1 MVQLLASMS
10 PDEVAGDLQT
20 LLSLSTEGDGVD
32 PEEFWML
39 SESLPYLVEVIWN
52 ESTRSGF
59 YDVVLKHQATD
70 AADEINSAIA
80 TCVTQAGELDPG
92 PPATIIAKGKFASR
106 LVPQLRGYIEEKLP
120 SYMVPAAFVL
130 LAEIPLTPNGKVDR
144 KQLAKFDLGAAVT
157 AESFVAPRETE
168 AAIAQIWAEVLDL
181 ERVGVYSNFF
191 EIGGHSLRATRVI
204 SRIHKTFG
212 IELPLRSLLNSLP

>member
-1 MVQLLASMS
+1 
-10 PDEVAGDLQT
+10 
-20 LLSLSTEGDGVD
+20 
-32 PEEFWML
+32 
-39 SESLPYLVEVIWN
+39 
-52 ESTRSGF
+52 
-59 YDVVLKHQATD
+59 
-70 AADEINSAIA
+70 
-80 TCVTQAGELDPG
+80 
-92 PPATIIAKGKFASR
+92 
-106 LVPQLRGYIEEKLP
+106 
-120 SYMVPAAFVL
+120 MVPAAFVL

-157 AESFVAPRETE
+157 AESFVAPRNETE

-212 IELPLRSLLNSLP
+212 IELPLRSLFEFSTVAALSEKIDAARGAARSAAAANQRGYRASRISFRFHSRNSVCGSYINYNSTTRLTTCRWPCG